1 MVGRETLGGV
11 MIITSAWLRDMIR
24 RFVPASIGAVVALVL
39 NHVAL
44 HLSSSWVAVIVAAVS
59 VVWSGIVTKAEKRW
73 PWVAFLIGAL
83 AQAKYEAVPV
93 AKPVPTQPAQLVT
106 STESVTQ

>member
-1 MVGRETLGGV
+1 

-24 RFVPASIGAVVALVL
+24 RFVPASIGAVVAVVL
-39 NHVAL
+39 NHFAL
-44 HLSSSWVAVIVAAVS
+44 HLSTAWVAALVSAIS

-83 AQAKYEAVPV
+83 AQAKYEVVPV
-93 AKPVPTQPAQLVT
+93 AKPVEPVPVAAAV
-106 STESVTQ
+106 EVVTQ